1 MDSRSDLENRALRY
15 LARREYSRLE
25 LRQKL
30 STHPHGHAPEVL
42 TEVLDKLEQAGYLSA
57 QRAVEQII
65 RNRRSR
71 FGSQRILH
79 ELKTKGFDD
88 HTIDMALSGLHAT
101 ETEAAVAVWQK
112 KFGVLPG
119 SREERAKQIR
129 FMMSRGFS
137 MKMINQVFSQVSEG
151 GR

>member
-25 LRQKL
+25 LQQKL
-30 STHPHGHAPEVL
+30 SMRSHSHATEVL
-42 TEVLDKLEQAGYLSA
+42 VEVLDKLEQAGYLSA

-71 FGSQRILH
+71 FGCQRILH

-88 HTIDMALSGLHAT
+88 HTIDMALPGLHAT
-101 ETEAAVAVWQK
+101 ETEAAIAVWQK

-119 SREERAKQIR
+119 SGEERAKQIR

-137 MKMINQVFSQVSEG
+137 MKMINQVFRQVSEG
-151 GR
+151 DR

>member
-25 LRQKL
+25 LQQKL
-30 STHPHGHAPEVL
+30 STRLHSHAPEVL
-42 TEVLDKLEQAGYLSA
+42 AEVLDKLEQAGYLSA

-88 HTIDMALSGLHAT
+88 HTIDMALLGLHAT
-101 ETEAAVAVWQK
+101 ETEAAIAVWQK

-119 SREERAKQIR
+119 SGEERAKQIR

-137 MKMINQVFSQVSEG
+137 MKMINQVFRQVSED

>member
-1 MDSRSDLENRALRY
+1 MDPRSDLENRALRY

-25 LRQKL
+25 LQQKL
-30 STHPHGHAPEVL
+30 SIHAHVFAPGVL
-42 TEVLDKLEQAGYLSA
+42 DEVLDKLEQAGYLSA

-71 FGSQRILH
+71 FGNQRILH

-88 HTIDMALSGLHAT
+88 HAIDVVLPELQAS
-101 ETEAAVAVWQK
+101 ESEAAMAVWRK
-112 KFGVLPG
+112 KFGVLPD
-119 SREERAKQIR
+119 SQEERAKQIR

-137 MKMINQVFSQVSEG
+137 MKMINQVFHQVNEDS
-151 GR
+151 R

>member
-25 LRQKL
+25 LQQKL
-30 STHPHGHAPEVL
+30 STRSHSHATEVL
-42 TEVLDKLEQAGYLSA
+42 VEVLDKLEQAGYLSA
-57 QRAVEQII
+57 QRVVEQII

-88 HTIDMALSGLHAT
+88 HTIDMALIGLHAT
-101 ETEAAVAVWQK
+101 ETEAAIAVWQK
-112 KFGVLPG
+112 KFGVPPG
-119 SREERAKQIR
+119 SSEERVKQIR

-137 MKMINQVFSQVSEG
+137 MKMINQVFRQVSEG